1 MADVES
7 KLSTASG
14 PTARSA
20 AFRLRVRYRLTPMWG
35 RVLAIFVASRVVTTF
50 IMLAFAAAQPEV
62 PGWVGATPDYFNFAT
77 IWDGRWY
84 WVING
89 SGYPSELPVD
99 DSGNVGENAWA
110 FMPAY
115 PFLLRIFTVIGI
127 PFPVIAPLVSTAF
140 AFGAAL
146 LFYRMMSRFLP
157 SGSALFAVALFCFA
171 PLSPILQVAYA
182 ESMHLF
188 LLFAALVL
196 LLERRYWL
204 MIPVVVLMSLTRPS
218 GLAFALC
225 LLLHAI
231 HRFVVRRR
239 EPFPLKDRVAV
250 VVAGLISALAGVAWP
265 LIAWAVT
272 GSATAYTDTELV
284 WRAGYIGRRELIPFQ
299 SWPQGAEF
307 WLHFIGVPDP
317 VDLVLGTTLVVI
329 LAAGFGVFLF
339 TPWAR
344 RLGVDLRFWLASY
357 AIYLLAVFFPQS
369 STFRLLMPLAPALGA
384 LAVPRSR
391 VFRAVLI
398 VLGVAGQVGW
408 VCIAW
413 WISGVDWSPP

>member
-1 MADVES
+1 MADFEPS
-7 KLSTASG
+7 LSTAAG

-20 AFRLRVRYRLTPMWG
+20 AFRMRVRYRLTPMWA
-35 RVLAIFVASRVVTTF
+35 RVLAIFIASRVVTTV
-50 IMLAFAAAQPEV
+50 IMLAFAAAQSEV
-62 PGWVGATPDYFNFAT
+62 PGWTGATPDYFDFAT

-84 WVING
+84 WAINAG
-89 SGYPSELPVD
+89 GYPSELPVD
-99 DSGNVGENAWA
+99 EAGNVRENAWA

-115 PFLLRIFTVIGI
+115 PFLLRIFTVIGL

-146 LFYRMMSRFLP
+146 LFYRMMARFLP

-204 MIPVVVLMSLTRPS
+204 LIPVVAVMSLTRPS

-231 HRFVVRRR
+231 HRFAVRRR
-239 EPFPLKDRVAV
+239 EPFPTRERVAV
-250 VVAGLISALAGVAWP
+250 VVAGLTSALLGVAWP

-284 WRAGYIGRRELIPFQ
+284 WRAGYIGRQELVPFL

-307 WLHFIGVPDP
+307 WLRFIGIPSASA
-317 VDLVLGTTLVVI
+317 LALGTVLVVV

-344 RLGVDLRFWLASY
+344 RLGIDLRFWLASY
-357 AIYLLAVFFPQS
+357 ALYLLAVFFPQS

-391 VFRAVLI
+391 IFRTALI

-408 VCIAW
+408 VYIAW
-413 WISGVDWSPP
+413 WINGVDWSPP

>member
-1 MADVES
+1 MADLEPN
-7 KLSTASG
+7 LSAS
-14 PTARSA
+14 PALTERSA
-20 AFRLRVRYRLTPMWG
+20 ASRMRARYRLMPMWG
-35 RVLAIFVASRVVTTF
+35 KVLVIFVASRIVTT
-50 IMLAFAAAQPEV
+50 IILLAFAAAQQEQ
-62 PGWVGATPDYFNFAT
+62 PGWVSASPDYFSFAT
-77 IWDGRWY
+77 IWDGIWY
-84 WVING
+84 WAISVG
-89 SGYPSELPVD
+89 GYPSTLPVD
-99 DSGNVGENAWA
+99 AGGNVTENAWA

-115 PFLLRIFTVIGI
+115 PFLLRIFTVFGI

-146 LFYRMMSRFLP
+146 LFYRMMARFLP
-157 SGSALFAVALFCFA
+157 SASALFAVALFCFA
-171 PLSPILQVAYA
+171 PLSPLLQVAYA
-182 ESMHLF
+182 ESMYLF
-188 LLFAALVL
+188 LLFAALLL

-204 MIPVVVLMSLTRPS
+204 LIPVVALMSLTRPS

-239 EPFPLKDRVAV
+239 EPFPTNERFAV
-250 VVAGLISALAGVAWP
+250 MVAGLASALAGVAWP

-272 GSATAYTDTELV
+272 GSASAYTDTELV
-284 WRAGYIGRRELIPFQ
+284 WRAGYIGRQELVPFQ

-307 WLHFIGVPDP
+307 WLGFIGVPP
-317 VDLVLGTTLVVI
+317 PANLVLGTILVVLI
-329 LAAGFGVFLF
+329 AAGFGVFLF

-357 AIYLLAVFFPQS
+357 AVYLLAVFFPQS

-391 VFRAVLI
+391 IFRTVLI
-398 VLGVAGQVGW
+398 ALGIAGQVGW
-408 VCIAW
+408 VYIAW
-413 WISGVDWSPP
+413 WINGVDWSPP